1 MALDPLCEIERRER
15 HGGIL
20 LIAQTPDLA
29 QY

>member
-1 MALDPLCEIERRER
+1 MALSAFNFTQWIERHVR
-15 HGGIL
+15 IL